1 MIDDVILVNALRNVS
16 LSIDALGIIVGLD
29 LIIGAPL
36 ISFLN
41 KLLNKV
47 IDFDKSLAN
56 PVTRVSLGLLF
67 VIISGLMM
75 AFVLRAK

>member
-1 MIDDVILVNALRNVS
+1 MIDDIILVNALRNVS

-41 KLLNKV
+41 NLLNKV

-56 PVTRVSLGLLF
+56 PVTRVGLGLLF

-75 AFVLRAK
+75 SFVLMAK